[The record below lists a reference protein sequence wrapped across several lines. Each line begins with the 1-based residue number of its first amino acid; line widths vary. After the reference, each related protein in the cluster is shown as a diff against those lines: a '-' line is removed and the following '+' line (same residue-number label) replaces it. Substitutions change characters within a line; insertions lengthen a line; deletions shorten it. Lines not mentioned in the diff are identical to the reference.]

1 MAYFCREMIK
11 MKTVNKNEL
20 LAKLTLMV
28 ERHLDEAT
36 FKFKPNAT
44 AILTAPASNGG
55 WSIVQCLEHLNTYG
69 NYYLP
74 RIEKGLHSFSGQ
86 PTDTFK
92 SSWLGMYFTNMMDV
106 SKGTKKY
113 KAARLHVPVPLLDAQ
128 VVLAEF
134 VRQQQALLG
143 YLRLAANVDLNA
155 IKIPISIAKLI
166 NLKLGDV
173 LQFMVMHNE
182 RHLQQASRNL

>member
-1 MAYFCREMIK
+1 MIK

-20 LAKLTLMV
+20 LASLASMV
-28 ERHLDEAT
+28 ERHLNEAT
-36 FKFKPNAT
+36 LKFKPNT
-44 AILTAPASNGG
+44 ITVLEAPASNGG

-74 RIEKGLHSFSGQ
+74 RIEKGLHNFSGQ
-86 PTDTFK
+86 PADTFK
-92 SSWLGMYFTNMMDV
+92 SSWLGTYFTNMMDV
-106 SKGTKKY
+106 SKGAKKY
-113 KAARLHVPVPLLDAQ
+113 RAAHLHVPAPILDAE
-128 VVLAEF
+128 VVVEAF
-134 VRQQQALLG
+134 IRQQQALMG
-143 YLRLAANVDLNA
+143 YLRLASNVDLNA

-182 RHLQQASRNL
+182 RHMQQASRNL